1 MHRKN
6 VQGFEGHGV
15 VAAKHILITQ
25 EIREIGRQSIPHPF
39 INASRDGSTTEFKPK
54 QLPGVEHLP
63 VVLIPPSVE
72 AVSFIA
78 SWYLVVGN
86 KERLHGTQE
95 RFGFSVPCQVST
107 IWGLEEPACVLG
119 PASFAVIFDG
129 KHAVLGGARLG
140 IGIGIHRVAMGT

>member
-63 VVLIPPSVE
+63 VVPIPPSVE

-78 SWYLVVGN
+78 SWYLVVGC
-86 KERLHGTQE
+86 KSPHKHLGAKQLPADWSLDEVVYPLPQATPL
-95 RFGFSVPCQVST
+95 SVRHP
-107 IWGLEEPACVLG
+107 LG
-119 PASFAVIFDG
+119 
-129 KHAVLGGARLG
+129 R
-140 IGIGIHRVAMGT
+140 